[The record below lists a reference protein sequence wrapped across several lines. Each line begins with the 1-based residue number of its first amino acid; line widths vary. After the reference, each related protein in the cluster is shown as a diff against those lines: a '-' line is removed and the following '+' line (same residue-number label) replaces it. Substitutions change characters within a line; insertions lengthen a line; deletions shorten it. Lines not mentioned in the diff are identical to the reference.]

1 MITILHIRT
10 TVEWFVKWREP
21 ASVQLEEGTEAI
33 DNSTKERMLLGLFNM
48 DHQNIWPVSVVLCP
62 SNCEHWSDLTC
73 LISCSSFRY
82 PN

>member
-33 DNSTKERMLLGLFNM
+33 DANDAFRSIQYGSPEYLAS
-48 DHQNIWPVSVVLCP
+48 IS
-62 SNCEHWSDLTC
+62 SCEHSWSDLTWS
-73 LISCSSFRY
+73 ISCSSSRY
-82 PN
+82 SYMT

>member
-33 DNSTKERMLLGLFNM
+33 DNSLNDAFRIIQYGSPEHLAS
-48 DHQNIWPVSVVLCP
+48 IS
-62 SNCEHWSDLTC
+62 SCEHSWSDLTWS
-73 LISCSSFRY
+73 ISCSSSRY
-82 PN
+82 SYMT